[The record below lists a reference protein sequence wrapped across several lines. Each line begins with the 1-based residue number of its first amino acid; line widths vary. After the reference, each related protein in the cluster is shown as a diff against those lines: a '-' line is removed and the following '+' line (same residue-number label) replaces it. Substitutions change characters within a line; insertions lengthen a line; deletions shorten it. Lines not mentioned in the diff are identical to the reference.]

1 MQNTIF
7 PEVRKIAVF
16 RATALGDL
24 IFALPALQALREA
37 YPQAELVYLGREWH
51 TAFLPGRLR
60 GPHRVI
66 AVPPPRMAEQIQMGA
81 VIDPEAEQ
89 EFVGLMRTEAF
100 DLAVQIHDAGEYSN
114 PFLLSLA
121 ARYTVGLKSPRAVP
135 LDRWLPYVYHQ
146 NEVVRALEV
155 VGLAGAGLS
164 STQMLPRL
172 DLLDNDLV
180 ESAPIIEA
188 IRRPFAVIHP
198 GSTDSRRSW
207 SPQKYAEVGDFLA
220 ASGYAVFL
228 TGASIES
235 GRVKAVEEA
244 MRAPATSLSGRLS
257 LPGLTGLLSRAAL
270 FVGNDTGPLHL
281 ALAVGAKAVGLFWV
295 EYLVNSLPLT
305 RETFAP
311 VIAWQRQCPDC
322 GVFLTKA
329 EADYPS
335 AGCAHEGSLIEEI
348 TPADV
353 IQAIKTMLASKA

>member
-1 MQNTIF
+1 MQNSIF

-24 IFALPALQALREA
+24 IFALPALQALRDA

-51 TAFLPGRLR
+51 AAFLPGRLP

-66 AVPPPRMAEQIQMGA
+66 AVPPPRTAEQIQMG
-81 VIDPEAEQ
+81 VVVDPEAEQ
-89 EFVGLMRTEAF
+89 EFLARMQAEAF
-100 DLAVQIHDAGEYSN
+100 DLAIQIHGAGEYSN

-121 ARYTVGLKSPRAVP
+121 PRYTVGLKSPRAVP
-135 LDRWLPYVYHQ
+135 LDRWIPYVYYQ

-155 VGLAGAGLS
+155 VGLAGAGLAS
-164 STQMLPRL
+164 SQLLPRL
-172 DLLDNDLV
+172 HLLDSDRA
-180 ESAPIIEA
+180 EAAPIIEST
-188 IRRPFAVIHP
+188 RRPFAVIHP
-198 GSTDSRRSW
+198 GSTDPRRTW

-220 ASGYAVFL
+220 ASGFAVFL
-228 TGASIES
+228 TGTSIES

-244 MRAPATSLSGRLS
+244 MRAPVTSLCGRLS
-257 LPGLTGLLSRAAL
+257 LPGLAGLLSQAAL

-281 ALAVGAKAVGLFWV
+281 ALGVGAKAVGLFWV

-305 RETFAP
+305 RETFTP

-322 GVFLTKA
+322 GAFLTKA
-329 EADYPS
+329 EADRPS
-335 AGCAHEGSLIEEI
+335 AECPHERSLIEEI

-353 IQAIKTMLASKA
+353 IQGIEAVLASSG